1 MPTFFKNNIIT
12 LLGLLIA
19 ITTNAQ
25 SITGV
30 LQNEKGS
37 PIDGATVSILNTSF
51 QTISNQ
57 KGYFSFNELKNGKY
71 TLSIK
76 SLGYADVSKEIN
88 INATSN
94 SKNTNIKITLIASTN
109 QLDEVVITA
118 EKKRRTDS
126 KNFSKYF
133 FIKCKTS
140 NCF

>member
-1 MPTFFKNNIIT
+1 MSISLKNKILT
-12 LLGLLIA
+12 LLGIFIA

-30 LQNEKGS
+30 LQNEKGN
-37 PIDGATVSILNTSF
+37 PIDAATISILNTSL

-57 KGYFSFNELKNGKY
+57 KGHFSFNELKNGNY

-88 INATSN
+88 INAASN
-94 SKNTNIKITLIASTN
+94 SKTTNIKITLIASTN